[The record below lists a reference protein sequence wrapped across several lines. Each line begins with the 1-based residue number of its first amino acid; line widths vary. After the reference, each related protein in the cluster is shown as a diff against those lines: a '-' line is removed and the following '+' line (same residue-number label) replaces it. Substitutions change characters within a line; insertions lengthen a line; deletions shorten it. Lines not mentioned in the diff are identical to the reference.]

1 MQARPL
7 FIHALTPVHTGTGQS
22 ADVIDLPISREKTT
36 GWPQI
41 PGSSIKGVLKD
52 EYRKACGSDDLFV
65 PAFGPET
72 ENASEGASMLTFGD
86 GKILCLAV
94 RSFFGTFAWV
104 TCPHIIKRYNRDASV
119 GMGSSL
125 SDVAISNSAEGCKV
139 ATESALVATHNGCGG
154 YSGCKVAA
162 ESALKKVY
170 LEDLDF
176 AIEAEDQDSLAG
188 AIAEMV
194 FADQTEAWQQ
204 EFKKRFC
211 VVSDDMFAFLSET
224 ATEVTA
230 RIAMDEDLKTVRKG
244 GLWYEEAVP
253 AESIFWSVVVAE
265 PRNGTKPTSLW
276 GFLKAK
282 WPKTIQIGGNATVG
296 RGIVRPVLGGGA

>member
-1 MQARPL
+1 MKARPL
-7 FIHALTPVHTGTGQS
+7 LLHALSPVHSGTGQS

-41 PGSSIKGVLKD
+41 PGSSVKGVLKD
-52 EYRKACGSDDLFV
+52 EYRGKNGTLFV
-65 PAFGPET
+65 DAFGPET
-72 ENASEGASMLTFGD
+72 NKASEGAGMLIFGD
-86 GKILCLAV
+86 AKILCLAV

-104 TCPHIIKRYNRDASV
+104 TCPHIISRYNRDFPNVLPDVSITAPE
-119 GMGSSL
+119 GDNPPNARL
-125 SDVAISNSAEGCKV
+125 ATDSD
-139 ATESALVATHNGCGG
+139 
-154 YSGCKVAA
+154 
-162 ESALKKVY
+162 LKQDNRVY

-176 AIEAEDQDSLAG
+176 AVEDIDVEDLATKLAELAFPTRDQDEEANNGSL
-188 AIAEMV
+188 I
-194 FADQTEAWQQ
+194 WQGI
-204 EFKKRFC
+204 FKKRFI

-265 PRNGTKPTSLW
+265 PRKEKSEDELW
-276 GFLKAK
+276 KYLKQY
-282 WPKTIQIGGNATVG
+282 WPKSIQVGGNATVG
-296 RGIVRPVLGGGA
+296 RGIVRPVLGG

>member
-52 EYRKACGSDDLFV
+52 WFRPFDDVGGVSLKD
-65 PAFGPET
+65 AFGPDT
-72 ENASEGASMLTFGD
+72 QDASSGASMLTFGD

-125 SDVAISNSAEGCKV
+125 SDVAISNSAED
-139 ATESALVATHNGCGG
+139 APPN
-154 YSGCKVAA
+154 CKVAA
-162 ESALKKVY
+162 QSALKEGQQVY

-176 AIEAEDQDSLAG
+176 TIEAEDQDSLAG
-188 AIAEMV
+188 AIAGMV
-194 FADQTEAWQQ
+194 FADQAGWQQ
-204 EFKKRFC
+204 EFIKRFC

-253 AESIFWSVVVAE
+253 AESIFWSVVAAE
-265 PRNGTKPTSLW
+265 ARNGTQASSLW
-276 GFLKAK
+276 SFLNSN
-282 WPKTIQIGGNATVG
+282 WPKTIQIGGNASVG
-296 RGIVRPVLGGGA
+296 RGVVRAVLGGRG